1 MNDNNDQ
8 TSSSRDEL
16 TQIGPSQ
23 DEPMQKKRIPYS
35 APVLI
40 TWGTLRDV
48 TQSVGSS
55 GRNDGGRGRQRRTRW

>member
-8 TSSSRDEL
+8 SSSSRDTL
-16 TQIGPSQ
+16 TQGGLSQ
-23 DEPMQKKRIPYS
+23 DEPIRKMRMAYS
-35 APVLI
+35 APILT

-55 GRNDGGRGRQRRTRW
+55 GRRDGGRGQQRRTRW

>member
-8 TSSSRDEL
+8 SSSSRDEL
-16 TQIGPSQ
+16 IQSGQSQ
-23 DEPMQKKRIPYS
+23 DGPLQKKKMPYS

-48 TQSVGSS
+48 TQSVGDS

>member
-1 MNDNNDQ
+1 M
-8 TSSSRDEL
+8 
-16 TQIGPSQ
+16 
-23 DEPMQKKRIPYS
+23 PYS